1 LSVGS
6 QIEKF
11 YKEVSETQ
19 TLWFAEF
26 PDGTILEFDV
36 SENQVSFPVWSSK
49 SRILRLKKLAPEL
62 LSEVEPNQ
70 MSWSE
75 FKESMVPILEK
86 KERLVNL
93 NLAGKN
99 LTGFDLKLSS
109 LVSNLDT
116 QLNVS

>member
-1 LSVGS
+1 MSVGS

-19 TLWFAEF
+19 ILWFAEF

-36 SENQVSFPVWSSK
+36 SEHQVSFPVWSSR

-62 LSEVEPNQ
+62 LSEVEPIQ

-93 NLAGKN
+93 NLSGKD

-109 LVSNLDT
+109 LISNLDA
-116 QLNVS
+116 QINVS